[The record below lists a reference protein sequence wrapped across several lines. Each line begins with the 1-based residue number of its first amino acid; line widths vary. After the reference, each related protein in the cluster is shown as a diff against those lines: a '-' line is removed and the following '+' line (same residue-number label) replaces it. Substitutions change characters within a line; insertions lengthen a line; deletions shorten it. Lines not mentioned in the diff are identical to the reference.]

1 MQLTLPSGDVGGLLH
16 EDINRGLVASFL
28 RKLSIFPDKKLCR
41 SSVHFFWPQF
51 CSTFERHISRLRAF
65 SWNNINIHDWKDII
79 IHLSITRDFANDLSL
94 YEVAGWYLLDVSP
107 IKLDIRRIKLG
118 PTSGQKRKAG
128 KFSPVLP
135 WSYSNGKAIEHSCHT
150 NLQECEIRHINR
162 HNYAYDLDRYC
173 PETSDMH
180 GETDKDQILQVL
192 TRHRNN
198 DRQC

>member
-28 RKLSIFPDKKLCR
+28 RKPSIFPDKKLCR

-51 CSTFERHISRLRAF
+51 SSTFERHISRLRAF

-79 IHLSITRDFANDLSL
+79 IHLLITRDFANDLSL
-94 YEVAGWYLLDVSP
+94 YEVAGR
-107 IKLDIRRIKLG
+107 KLDIRGIKL
-118 PTSGQKRKAG
+118 PYIWPKKVFA
-128 KFSPVLP
+128 
-135 WSYSNGKAIEHSCHT
+135 ACHT
-150 NLQECEIRHINR
+150 NIQECEIRHINR

-198 DRQC
+198 DRQS